1 MAIRRRA
8 IPIGHTGAMST
19 NVWFGKGVADDGE
32 FRLCGNVSGK
42 RTIELG
48 IAPVPSSTPA
58 NAITLALT
66 GAKSIVVD
74 PNADRIAEIRRQAEA
89 SEVRVECHQGELADL
104 GFATSG
110 SVDLVVATQ
119 TLDDVDDLPRLLRQ
133 VHRVL
138 RPDASFVIS
147 MMHPFAAMFDQG
159 VDTPQRRYGTSARS
173 IGELFMS
180 FERSNFRIDVIH
192 ELAPLASRDALV
204 PSVLLLRARKLGV

>member
-1 MAIRRRA
+1 
-8 IPIGHTGAMST
+8 MST
-19 NVWFGKGVADDGE
+19 NVWFGKGVADDSE

-58 NAITLALT
+58 NAITLAIA

-74 PNADRIAEIRRQAEA
+74 PNSERIADIRRQAEGA
-89 SEVRVECHQGELADL
+89 EVRVECHLGELADL

-138 RPDASFVIS
+138 RPDAGFVAS
-147 MMHPFAAMFDQG
+147 LTHPFAAMFEPGLDG
-159 VDTPQRRYGTSARS
+159 PQHRYGTSVRS

-192 ELAPLASRDALV
+192 ELAPLAAKDALV
-204 PSVLLLRARKLGV
+204 PTVLLVRARKLGV